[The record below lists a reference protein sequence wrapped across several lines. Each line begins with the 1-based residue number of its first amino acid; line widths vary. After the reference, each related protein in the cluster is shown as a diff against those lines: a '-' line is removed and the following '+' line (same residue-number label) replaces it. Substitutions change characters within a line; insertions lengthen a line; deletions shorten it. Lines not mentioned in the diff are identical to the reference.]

1 MEEKIIKEI
10 VVDTN
15 NIRLDIF
22 LADTFKEFSRAK
34 IQKHIKEGNV
44 LVNGKVEKGS
54 YKIFEGDIIK
64 FIDVKEDIVI
74 APNDI
79 DLDILFE
86 DDDLIVINKQK
97 DLLTHPTSKQ
107 NNNTLVNALL
117 FHCDKLSNIDGDI
130 LRQGIVHRLDKNT
143 AGVMVCTKTNEAHIN
158 LAQQIKNKSAIRK
171 YKAVVFGEFSEDEGV
186 INSPLRRSL
195 KETVK
200 MSVTTKDDIAGKNAI
215 THFKVLERFSGA
227 TYIELE
233 LKTGRTHQIRAH
245 MSSISHPVVGDSLYG
260 AKGFRHKILDKIK
273 TREQVLQSF
282 YLKFAHPI
290 SGDIMEFELPEDKWD
305 KDIINVLKSLREKQ

>member
-10 VVDTN
+10 IVDTN
-15 NIRLDIF
+15 NIRLDVF
-22 LADTFKEFSRAK
+22 LADSFKEFSRAK

-117 FHCDKLSNIDGDI
+117 FHCGKLSNIDGDI

-290 SGDIMEFELPEDKWD
+290 SGDIMEFELHST
-305 KDIINVLKSLREKQ
+305 L

>member
-10 VVDTN
+10 IVDTN
-15 NIRLDIF
+15 NIRLDVF
-22 LADTFKEFSRAK
+22 LADSFKEFSRAK

-107 NNNTLVNALL
+107 NNHTLVNALL
-117 FHCDKLSNIDGDI
+117 FHCGKLSNIDGDI